1 MGAKARR
8 EPRGG
13 EERLLADGA
22 AVVAGG
28 SRGIGKAVSE
38 LLAACGAGVVIN
50 GRRGRSRKST
60 R

>member
-1 MGAKARR
+1 VTA
-8 EPRGG
+8 
-13 EERLLADGA
+13 ERLLADRA
-22 AVVAGG
+22 AVVVGG
-28 SRGIGKAVSE
+28 SRGIGKEVSE